1 MGISFIKFGPI
12 KKQAAF
18 GENII
23 PDFGKIPLRPLLFR
37 LMRTIPCE
45 RKTIKWA
52 SKLPKKI
59 KAMEKRDD

>member
-12 KKQAAF
+12 KKQATF
-18 GENII
+18 GEKVIS
-23 PDFGKIPLRPLLFR
+23 DFGKIPLRPLLFR
-37 LMRTIPCE
+37 LKRTIPFE

-52 SKLPKKI
+52 SKLAEKI